1 MVVELAE
8 RDPALFRKLD
18 LAATAMHG
26 DDKTLEARLRKAIDG
41 ATRIRD
47 FVDYGEAR
55 AWAAEVETALDA
67 VAALASGPR
76 AGIALRL
83 MERAIDKI
91 EQASGN
97 IDDSNGHCGALMH
110 RARDI
115 HCAAACASRP
125 DPVLLARDLFA
136 RETETDYG
144 IFEDA
149 AALYADALGE
159 KGLAEYRRLALEAWE
174 KLPPRSG
181 KAKDSREFSNGY
193 SRLADILDFFAERE
207 GDVEARIALR
217 AKDLSSSWRYL
228 QLAEFCLAQG
238 REAEALRRAE
248 EGLWLFE
255 DDRPDQRLVV
265 FAVDLLAKAGREK
278 DAARQLRGAFEKAP
292 SLAPYVRFRKFGGE
306 AVRARAVQFLEARLA
321 LRMINVGTKE

>member
-1 MVVELAE
+1 MIVELAE

-97 IDDSNGHCGALMH
+97 IDDSNNGHCGALME

-115 HCAAACASRP
+115 HCAAAGASRP
-125 DPVLLARDLFA
+125 EPVLLARDLFA
-136 RETETDYG
+136 RETETDY
-144 IFEDA
+144 
-149 AALYADALGE
+149 ADF
-159 KGLAEYRRLALEAWE
+159 RR
-174 KLPPRSG
+174 R
-181 KAKDSREFSNGY
+181 R
-193 SRLADILDFFAERE
+193 R
-207 GDVEARIALR
+207 
-217 AKDLSSSWRYL
+217 
-228 QLAEFCLAQG
+228 
-238 REAEALRRAE
+238 ALRRCARRE
-248 EGLWLFE
+248 
-255 DDRPDQRLVV
+255 RPR
-265 FAVDLLAKAGREK
+265 RIPPP
-278 DAARQLRGAFEKAP
+278 RP
-292 SLAPYVRFRKFGGE
+292 
-306 AVRARAVQFLEARLA
+306 
-321 LRMINVGTKE
+321 

>member
-207 GDVEARIALR
+207 GDVDARIALR
-217 AKDLSSSWRYL
+217 VKDLFSSWRYL

-278 DAARQLRGAFEKAP
+278 DAARQLRGPFEKAP
-292 SLAPYVRFRKFGGE
+292 SLALYVRFRKFGGE
-306 AVRARAVQFLEARLA
+306 AARARAVQFLEARLA